1 MDIKTD
7 SFIQISRIIARDSKD
22 TSYKFAL
29 LRATNDVIDLYDHHI
44 HDLGD
49 RVSIPIGL
57 IIERWL
63 WYYYPLIES
72 DVFLPQKNGEP
83 STPARGKNIAFRQDF
98 VNLIVTYEEM
108 GGFHYFY
115 NDYKKKNLDP
125 EVTRYLKI
133 LVDKL
138 YHTITNM
145 PMRYIGRSVSEKEYS
160 IFQILQAKRAV
171 RTPER
176 IDTEFLLENYG
187 RVAFP
192 RDFYYVFRYLGGFLH
207 GANSL
212 IHNWADFIVKANRE
226 FSLEKTYVLEKL
238 LYNPEVERDV
248 ALVRDYFNSVSSL
261 ECVWSG
267 KALTEGQM
275 HVDHVLP
282 FTHYLNNDTW
292 NLQPAHS
299 EVNSSKRD
307 RIPTA
312 HQLRKSRDRIIH
324 YWTGLRD
331 AFSHRFAGEVHV
343 GLQAGI
349 DFGHPNWETPMFT
362 ALEEKAKFLI
372 DIRGL
377 EGWEW

>member
-1 MDIKTD
+1 MNINTD
-7 SFIQISRIIARDSKD
+7 SFIRISRIIARDSKD

-29 LRATNDVIDLYDHHI
+29 LRATHDVIDLYDHHI
-44 HDLGD
+44 ADLGD

-83 STPARGKNIAFRQDF
+83 ARPAKGKNIAFRQDF

-108 GGFHYFY
+108 GGFDYFY
-115 NDYKKKNLDP
+115 NDYKKKNLGPD
-125 EVTRYLKI
+125 VTRHLKI

-138 YHTITNM
+138 YQTITHM
-145 PMRYIGRSVSEKEYS
+145 PMRYIGRSVSEREYS
-160 IFQILQAKRAV
+160 IYQVLEPK
-171 RTPER
+171 RTPRNPKR

-192 RDFYYVFRYLGGFLH
+192 KDFYYVFRYLGGFLH

-212 IHNWADFIVKANRE
+212 IHNWADFIVRANRE

-248 ALVRDYFNSVSSL
+248 ARVRDYFSGLTDL

-267 KALTEGQM
+267 KSIVSGQL

-292 NLQPAHS
+292 NLLPTLDK
-299 EVNSSKRD
+299 VNSKKRD
-307 RIPTA
+307 KIPTPY
-312 HQLRKSRDRIIH
+312 QLKKSRDRIIH

-331 AFSHRFAGEVHV
+331 AFTRRFPGEVNV
-343 GLQAGI
+343 GLQSGI
-349 DFGHPNWETPMFT
+349 DFSRPNWENPMFH

-372 DIRGL
+372 EIRGL